1 MDIRS
6 FFRHKAPS
14 NSTSS
19 STRER
24 ESQSSSSGTKH
35 RAEVAKHATK
45 EAEPEPTPPVRRS
58 TRNTVK
64 HNVVVLAE
72 SDEDEDSDDV
82 DRICGRVVTKQQQQ
96 NQEKKLER
104 EKKKKK
110 ETVTKQKT
118 RKTRA
123 IDSDSETNSSD
134 DTMLDVE
141 RDSKVLTSK
150 RLRRGDAT
158 AEKTPQ
164 VRLKVAVDKKT
175 TGSRHVAASTS
186 SRAPAT
192 DELDE
197 AIVTQTCG
205 LEHVPNPCSGSL
217 DGKTFAFS
225 GVLENLSREAAVHL
239 VKSCGGS
246 VVNSVT
252 RNTMYLVIGA
262 TLEQGGRVLEGAK
275 YKEAVAKNVRVLTQ
289 NEFYNLIAEASAAQ
303 QAQDLAADKA
313 KLKSKTAT
321 ASSKCKIKSDAS
333 INQELWTDK
342 YKPQTLDHMI
352 GNTELGKK
360 LKTWLLDWE
369 AMHVKGTKKVPFSAK
384 LAENRGA
391 KTVLLSGPPGIGK
404 TTIANLVA
412 RECGFECTELNAS
425 DTRSKKMLQTG
436 LKDVLG
442 TQALQFGMAT
452 GKSRQQNMH
461 LARRVVIMDEVDGMS
476 GGDRGGTAELIQLI
490 KKSKTPIICICNDRQ
505 SQKVR
510 SLANHSFDLRMR
522 RPTKIQIGK
531 RLMEIGLNE
540 GLHMEKNAIE
550 EAADRCGND
559 IRQLLTQ
566 MQRWRLTTTSITY
579 ADLVNPSSQ
588 HNKDESLRLN
598 PFSATQQIFRRDVSF
613 EARNE
618 AYFVDYDLMP
628 LMVQENYIQ
637 SIMNNRTSSDENL
650 EAAMYASEFISE
662 SDLLNTYV
670 RVDQRWDLLTKQ
682 AAMNVGACV
691 YSAGFIGHPEFS
703 KWLGKN
709 STASKSKRLL
719 SELSVRMRSHA
730 SGSQEVIR
738 LDYVP
743 YMKEILLHRLLSGDD
758 NFHEVVELLDECEIT
773 REDLTESMESFKFPG
788 VKRHSYSD
796 LDSKAKTAFTRMY
809 NKSFHK
815 SQAIVES
822 VLGSSTV
829 KKGRGQASAVK
840 DEENGLP
847 VPSDAE
853 SEPDDEVD
861 ISKFQKKARSSAK
874 RKTAAATEKKAA
886 RKAPAKKRRS

>member
-6 FFRHKAPS
+6 FFRNKAPG
-14 NSTSS
+14 NSTDTSS
-19 STRER
+19 RTRDNGSPR
-24 ESQSSSSGTKH
+24 ISSKQPTKT
-35 RAEVAKHATK
+35 VPKHTTK
-45 EAEPEPTPPVRRS
+45 EAEPEPTPPLRRS
-58 TRNTVK
+58 TRSTLNQ
-64 HNVVVLAE
+64 NVVVLDDSEEDEE
-72 SDEDEDSDDV
+72 SDDNECRRDV
-82 DRICGRVVTKQQQQ
+82 SVKQKEQ
-96 NQEKKLER
+96 KV
-104 EKKKKK
+104 EKKKDVVKK
-110 ETVTKQKT
+110 KATKKKT
-118 RKTRA
+118 KA
-123 IDSDSETNSSD
+123 VDSDFEADSSD
-134 DTMLDVE
+134 DAMLDVE
-141 RDSKVLTSK
+141 LPSK
-150 RLRRGDAT
+150 RVQSKRPCPKKPTDDDAR
-158 AEKTPQ
+158 Q
-164 VRLKVAVDKKT
+164 VQPTVTVDKKT
-175 TGSRHVAASTS
+175 TKSRNAAVLVS
-186 SRAPAT
+186 AAA
-192 DELDE
+192 DELGE
-197 AIVTQTCG
+197 RIAVHTSG
-205 LEHVPNPCSGSL
+205 LENMPAPCSGCL

-225 GVLENLSREAAVHL
+225 GVMENLSREAAVHL

-246 VVNSVT
+246 VANSVT
-252 RNTMYLVIGA
+252 RNTTHLVIGA
-262 TLEQGGRVLEGAK
+262 TLEQGGQALEGAK
-275 YKEAVAKNVRVLTQ
+275 YKEAVAKKVRVLTQ
-289 NEFYNLIAEASAAQ
+289 NEFYNLITEASTAQ
-303 QAQDLAADKA
+303 QSQDLAADKTKA
-313 KLKSKTAT
+313 KAKVVA
-321 ASSKCKIKSDAS
+321 ASLKCKQNSDLS

-352 GNTELGKK
+352 GNVELGKK

-369 AMHVKGTKKVPFSAK
+369 AMHVKGTKKIPFSTK

-442 TQALQFGMAT
+442 TQALQFGVPT
-452 GKSRQQNMH
+452 GKARKNHMH

-531 RLMEIGLNE
+531 RLIEIGMNE
-540 GLHMEKNAIE
+540 GMRMEKNAIE

-566 MQRWRLTTTSITY
+566 MQRWRLTTTNLTY

-598 PFSATQQIFRRDVSF
+598 PFSATQQIFRRDLSF
-613 EARNE
+613 DARNE

-650 EAAMYASEFISE
+650 EAAMHASEFISE
-662 SDLLNTYV
+662 SDLLSTYV
-670 RVDQRWDLLTKQ
+670 RVEQRWDLLTKQ
-682 AAMNVGACV
+682 AAMNVGACI

-730 SGSQEVIR
+730 SGSQEVIC

-743 YMKEILLHRLLSGDD
+743 YMKEILLQKLLLGKD
-758 NFHEVVELLDECEIT
+758 NFHEVIELLDECEIT
-773 REDLTESMESFKFPG
+773 REDLTESMESFKFSG

-809 NKSFHK
+809 NKAFHK

-822 VLGSSTV
+822 VLGSGTA
-829 KKGRGQASAVK
+829 KKGRGQASVIK

-853 SEPDDEVD
+853 SEPDEEVD
-861 ISKFQKKARSSAK
+861 ISKFQKKARGTVK
-874 RKTAAATEKKAA
+874 RKPPAATGKKVA
-886 RKAPAKKRRS
+886 RKAPAKKRRT

>member
-6 FFRHKAPS
+6 FFQKKPPSSINGGKKAATP
-14 NSTSS
+14 
-19 STRER
+19 
-24 ESQSSSSGTKH
+24 
-35 RAEVAKHATK
+35 AKPAK
-45 EAEPEPTPPVRRS
+45 RSEPEPTPPSRPAARR
-58 TRNTVK
+58 TAK
-64 HNVVVLAE
+64 QKVVVLDDSD
-72 SDEDEDSDDV
+72 SDEEVITSK
-82 DRICGRVVTKQQQQ
+82 RKAPA
-96 NQEKKLER
+96 
-104 EKKKKK
+104 KKKK
-110 ETVTKQKT
+110 
-118 RKTRA
+118 A
-123 IDSDSETNSSD
+123 DPDSDFEMLASD
-134 DTMLDVE
+134 DEVKPKKDPIQL
-141 RDSKVLTSK
+141 K
-150 RLRRGDAT
+150 RLRRAVKEESDDDEEMPEVKPKVK
-158 AEKTPQ
+158 AESSGKP
-164 VRLKVAVDKKT
+164 A
-175 TGSRHVAASTS
+175 TS
-186 SRAPAT
+186 SSHCSAT
-192 DELDE
+192 DDSE
-197 AIVTQTCG
+197 AIVKQEG
-205 LEHVPNPCSGSL
+205 ALKKVPAPCSGCL

-225 GVLENLSREAAVHL
+225 GLLDSLSREDAVHL

-246 VVNSVT
+246 VTNSVT
-252 RNTMYLVIGA
+252 RSTKYLVIGA
-262 TLEQGGRVLEGAK
+262 TLEQGGKVTEAAK
-275 YKEAVAKNVRVLTQ
+275 YKEAVAKSVRILTQ
-289 NEFYNLIAEASAAQ
+289 NEFYNLITEAAAAQ
-303 QAQDLAADKA
+303 QAQDLAAEKRRIKVEAAGA
-313 KLKSKTAT
+313 KTTSTKGKQKLNS
-321 ASSKCKIKSDAS
+321 S
-333 INQELWTDK
+333 INNELWTDK

-352 GNTELGKK
+352 GNIELGRK
-360 LKTWLLDWE
+360 LKMWLMDWE
-369 AMHVKGTKKVPFSAK
+369 AMHVKGTKKIPFTTK
-384 LAENRGA
+384 LSENRGA

-442 TQALQFGMAT
+442 TQALQFGVST
-452 GKSRQQNMH
+452 GKSKEKMH
-461 LARRVVIMDEVDGMS
+461 LARRVIVMDEVDGMS

-531 RLMEIGLNE
+531 RLMEIGLKE

-566 MQRWRLTTTSITY
+566 MQRWRLTTTKITY
-579 ADLVNPSSQ
+579 ADMVNPSSQ

-598 PFSATQQIFRRDVSF
+598 PFSATQQIFQRDLSF
-613 EARNE
+613 DARNE

-650 EAAMYASEFISE
+650 EAAMHASEFISE

-670 RVDQRWDLLTKQ
+670 RVEQRWDLLTKQ

-709 STASKSKRLL
+709 SSASKSKRLL

-730 SGSQEVIR
+730 SGSREVIR

-743 YMKEILLHRLLSGDD
+743 YMKEILLKKLLSGEE
-758 NFHEVVELLDECEIT
+758 NIHEVIELLDECEIT

-788 VKRHSYSD
+788 VKRHSYSE

-809 NKSFHK
+809 NKASHK
-815 SQAIVES
+815 SQAVVES
-822 VLGSSTV
+822 VLGATTI
-829 KKGRGQASAVK
+829 KKGRGKAATSKA
-840 DEENGLP
+840 DDNGLP
-847 VPSDAE
+847 PASDAE
-853 SEPDDEVD
+853 SEPDDEEELDV
-861 ISKFQKKARSSAK
+861 SKFQKKPRGGAK
-874 RKTAAATEKKAA
+874 RKAPAAAAKKAP
-886 RKAPAKKRRS
+886 RKAPAKKRRT